1 MKKTLLLALALTS
14 VSLAGC
20 AEEGAETDAVIVD
33 ETAAPMTEPA
43 DDMMMEDTTAMMD
56 GSMEAAPAG
65 GTMEGAAPAGGTM
78 EGAAPAGGMEAAPAT
93 ADTTAGM

>member
-20 AEEGAETDAVIVD
+20 AEEGAETDAIIVD
-33 ETAAPMTEPA
+33 EAATPMTEPA
-43 DDMMMEDTTAMMD
+43 DDMMMEADTSMMMD

-65 GTMEGAAPAGGTM
+65 GTMEGAAPAGG
-78 EGAAPAGGMEAAPAT
+78 MEADPMM